1 MEDPKVSSEVRVAE
15 RMPDRPAP
23 APVHGPEKGGDRSL
37 VETDLLVE
45 DVSIDGMCGV
55 Y

>member
-1 MEDPKVSSEVRVAE
+1 MSDPVPETRDPSPPAAHAGADSEVDGAT
-15 RMPDRPAP
+15 
-23 APVHGPEKGGDRSL
+23 GDQPL